1 MNLSEHTELF
11 LEEARE
17 LLIKI
22 ENALLELE
30 KRPEDR
36 ELVNE
41 VFRGLHTIKGSGAM
55 FGFGP
60 VAEFTHQV
68 ENLFDEVR
76 KGRIAVNPRIID
88 IGLRAAD
95 GISRLLLDPDSD
107 PDHKTLLSDI
117 ELLRSPIGTE
127 TNGVIQESDP
137 PGPGTLSRQK
147 GAGDPQAWRILLKPQ
162 AQILNRGVRLE
173 SLFSELGELGVYH
186 AQAMTD
192 ALPGLEDLDFSSV
205 YLSWAITLATSES
218 LANIRAVF
226 MFVEDYM
233 EITIDPIESVNEF
246 GEPVTPKLGEILV
259 SRGNLSSEQVDAVR
273 QAQTAFGEV
282 AVAQG
287 LLKPVHVEAA
297 LAEQTIIRGTNNE
310 REGRQ
315 ESATIRVRKEKLDAL
330 VDLVGELV
338 ILQAILD
345 LKAKGDSTGTF
356 AAISET
362 LARLAADLRDTTM
375 NIRMVPLEESFASF
389 QRLTRDLSR
398 QVGKELRLDVSG
410 GSTELDKNIIEALKD
425 PLIHI
430 LRNTADHG
438 IEPTDVRLKAG
449 KDAVGKILIS
459 ARQVGSRVEIAVSD
473 DGGGLN
479 LARIKA
485 RAVEHKLIDASETN
499 EKRIMAMIFE
509 PGFSTAAKTTG
520 LSGRGVGMDVVKKN
534 IEKLRGEVSLKS
546 ETGKG
551 MTVTLSIPLTLVIVE
566 GLLVQVA
573 GSDYVISLSQVEE
586 CVDLTDDLQVGRK
599 DGSMIRLRGKTIPVL
614 SLREILGIP
623 KPFPGLSRLVIVQ
636 DDGAAVGLLVDS
648 VVGRKQVV
656 IKPLSNSLRPIKI
669 LSGAT
674 ILGDGSV
681 ALILDVAEIIKSKTA
696 ERADT

>member
-1 MNLSEHTELF
+1 MNLSENVELF
-11 LEEARE
+11 LEEARD
-17 LLIKI
+17 LLVKV
-22 ENALLELE
+22 ENALLDLE
-30 KRPEDR
+30 KQPDDR

-55 FGFGP
+55 FGFGA
-60 VAEFTHQV
+60 VAEFTHEV

-76 KGRIAVNPRIID
+76 KGKLAVTQQIID
-88 IGLRAAD
+88 IGLRAGD
-95 GISRLLLDPDSD
+95 GISRLLSD
-107 PDHKTLLSDI
+107 PTPDQDHRTLLADI
-117 ELLRSPIGTE
+117 AQLGGQPNEVAVVE
-127 TNGVIQESDP
+127 TPEAP
-137 PGPGTLSRQK
+137 PVPMAPSSRVK
-147 GAGDPQAWRILLKPQ
+147 GEPRAWRISLKPQ
-162 AQILNRGVRLE
+162 AQLLNRGVRLE

-186 AQAMTD
+186 ALAITD
-192 ALPGLEDLDFSSV
+192 GLPGLETLDFSSV
-205 YLSWAITLATSES
+205 YLSWTITLSTAET

-233 EITIDPIESVNEF
+233 KITIDPIESTDEF

-259 SRGNLSSEQVDAVR
+259 SRGNLSSDQVEAVR
-273 QAQTAFGEV
+273 LAQGAFGEV

-287 LLKPVHVEAA
+287 LLKPDHVEAA

-315 ESATIRVRKEKLDAL
+315 ESATIRVRKEKLDSL

-345 LKAKGDSTGTF
+345 LEAKHEPTGTF
-356 AAISET
+356 AAISEN

-425 PLIHI
+425 PLVHI

-438 IEPTDVRLKAG
+438 IEPTEVRVKAG
-449 KDAVGKILIS
+449 KDPVGKILIS

-479 LARIKA
+479 LAKIKA
-485 RAVEHKLIDASETN
+485 RAVENKLIDASETN

-520 LSGRGVGMDVVKKN
+520 LSGRGVGMDVVKRN

-566 GLLVQVA
+566 GLLVEVA
-573 GSDYVISLSQVEE
+573 GTDYVISLSQVEE
-586 CVDLTDDLQVGRK
+586 CVDLTEDLQVGGK
-599 DGSMIRLRGKTIPVL
+599 DGTMIDLRGRTIPIV
-614 SLREILGIP
+614 SVREILGITSRY
-623 KPFPGLSRLVIVQ
+623 KGLSRLVIVQ
-636 DDGAAVGLLVDS
+636 NDGVFLGLLVDA
-648 VVGRKQVV
+648 VAGRKQVV
-656 IKPLSNSLRPIKI
+656 IKPLSSSLRPIKI

-681 ALILDVAEIIKSKTA
+681 ALILDVAEIVKTKL
-696 ERADT
+696 ESTGRTL